1 MRRIQVVI
9 REVDDQTADP
19 PKELAT
25 FDLPTADLAALNPQT
40 ALDNLEATT
49 HETGN
54 AILRRTLQAQWEV
67 IDAALAE
74 QYRQRFSPQPVQAD
88 GHASVK
94 VASRF
99 GTLHLNRQVFAPLRE
114 GTHVLPSNALLPP
127 HQGMIITRAL
137 QELACLLPQ
146 DLSFESV
153 TRLLSWQTL
162 DAQVLSDTTVRNL
175 VRTHGQIIRQAE
187 QAEVAALL
195 AHHDLTTLRPQLIPP
210 QQPRRRAAW
219 PVELTAAVD
228 AALSAGATRRP
239 AGVTAV
245 DWERVLTVRRAE
257 QVQTVEELRRLGPDV
272 APDQVLTTAD
282 EVLTRKLARRR
293 FNELRTA
300 RLVTTEGSR
309 YLSGAGDGFLSL
321 LLVMVLLCAQRQRV
335 VLLIADG
342 ARWIRNWFAA
352 LLALSPTSVMILDW
366 FHLRKRCAELGS
378 MICHGRKAKAALL
391 GPLYRHLWQGE
402 VDAAIAMLEAYRS
415 QARNPDRL
423 SELIAY
429 LRDRRAYIPNYRVR
443 RRESQYIGS
452 AHVEKANDLIV
463 AQRQKG
469 AGMHWS
475 LATSDALAAL
485 RTLMLN
491 GGWDRYW
498 RHREVLPLVAT

>member
-1 MRRIQVVI
+1 M
-9 REVDDQTADP
+9 
-19 PKELAT
+19 
-25 FDLPTADLAALNPQT
+25 LP
-40 ALDNLEATT
+40 
-49 HETGN
+49 G
-54 AILRRTLQAQWEV
+54 
-67 IDAALAE
+67 
-74 QYRQRFSPQPVQAD
+74 
-88 GHASVK
+88 
-94 VASRF
+94 
-99 GTLHLNRQVFAPLRE
+99 
-114 GTHVLPSNALLPP
+114 NALLPP
-127 HQGMIITRAL
+127 HQGMIITRGL

-146 DLSFESV
+146 DLSFDTV
-153 TRLLSWQTL
+153 TRLLSWQTQ
-162 DAQVLSDTTVRNL
+162 DDQVLSDTTVRAL
-175 VRTHGQIIRQAE
+175 VRTHAQIIRQSE

-195 AHHDLTTLRPQLIPP
+195 AHNDLTMLRPQLIPP
-210 QQPRRRAAW
+210 HQPRRRAAW

-228 AALSAGATRRP
+228 AALIAGATRP
-239 AGVTAV
+239 PPGVTAA

-272 APDQVLTTAD
+272 APDQVLTTTD

-300 RLVTTEGSR
+300 RVVTAQGSR
-309 YLSGAGDGFLSL
+309 YLSGTGDGFLVL
-321 LLVMVLLCAQRQRV
+321 LLAMVLLCAGRHRV

-352 LLALSPTSVMILDW
+352 LLALKTTSIMILDW

-378 MICHGRKAKAALL
+378 MICHGRTAKAVLL
-391 GPLYRHLWQGE
+391 GGLYRHLWQGE
-402 VDAAIAMLEAYRS
+402 VDAAIAVLEAYRP
-415 QARNPDRL
+415 QARNLDRL
-423 SELIAY
+423 EELIGY
-429 LRDRRAYIPNYRVR
+429 LRDRRAYIPNYRAR
-443 RRESQYIGS
+443 RREGQYIGS

-475 LATSDALAAL
+475 LSTSDGLAAL